1 MSFKKLTEEYVNEC
15 GYDIDEM
22 FLSEKV
28 YNTIYCEPLDWH
40 LCLVDSIVD
49 CESPMEQY
57 LSLFIEVSGLIRIN
71 RFNPKIDIVEFEK
84 QKELI
89 INGKKYRVDFFMK
102 IEYKIKYKDFKT
114 VNLIIEVDGHEF
126 HQKTKEQVERDNER
140 TRKLQ
145 IAGYEIIKF
154 SGTEVY
160 RKPNKCIDTLFE
172 IILSKSYD

>member
-15 GYDIDEM
+15 RYDIDEM

-71 RFNPKIDIVEFEK
+71 RFNPKIDIIEFEK

-89 INGKKYRVDFFMK
+89 INGKNTELISLLKLNTKQNIK
-102 IEYKIKYKDFKT
+102 I
-114 VNLIIEVDGHEF
+114 
-126 HQKTKEQVERDNER
+126 
-140 TRKLQ
+140 
-145 IAGYEIIKF
+145 
-154 SGTEVY
+154 
-160 RKPNKCIDTLFE
+160 
-172 IILSKSYD
+172 